1 MNLKRKTMSNN
12 SAKTFIHHKKITNPA
27 GSDGFEYIVAPC
39 RFFLRLLGAWPD
51 PLENDNWSSTVRM
64 LIVTTIM
71 FLFATVSQTFK
82 LFNCWDNLN
91 AVAEILSNCN
101 IPTSIAVVKI
111 VNIWYHRHDMLSQI
125 IDDWKLPRTEEELT
139 LMWKNAKVSRLLSIG
154 CIFMTEATLLAQ
166 CMVGLWIP
174 IFYTFQKSQLNSS
187 VEWPLYM
194 MGSFPY
200 DTQKSPYYEFTI
212 FGQLFSNVLA
222 STSFSSSDSI
232 FFILMLHL
240 INQLSILKLS
250 VTNLP
255 QKIVTIQDR
264 IDFMN
269 KFTSFQARHNQ
280 LWRFSL
286 ALENA
291 FNRMFLIQM
300 VPCIFGLG
308 TQGYQLISNIIQEHT
323 PFVEL
328 VFMIYFLILFL
339 FTIFTYCYV
348 AELLRRQSLEI
359 SDAIFACNWRI
370 LKSREIKL
378 LAFVMAR
385 AQRPFEITVGKFAN
399 FSLQLYVR
407 ILKTSAGY
415 LSMLLAVKEKIDT

>member
-1 MNLKRKTMSNN
+1 MNLKIKAMSNN
-12 SAKTFIHHKKITNPA
+12 SAKTFIRHKQITNPA
-27 GSDGFEYIVAPC
+27 GSDGFEYIMAPC

-51 PLENDNWSSTVRM
+51 PLENDSWSSTLRI

-71 FLFATVSQTFK
+71 FLFAIVSQTVK

-101 IPTSIAVVKI
+101 IPTSIATVKI
-111 VNIWYHRHDMLSQI
+111 VNIWYHRHVLKDMLSQV

-139 LMWKNAKVSRLLSIG
+139 LMWQNA
-154 CIFMTEATLLAQ
+154 
-166 CMVGLWIP
+166 
-174 IFYTFQKSQLNSS
+174 KSQLNSS

-194 MGSFPY
+194 TGSFPY
-200 DTQKSPYYEFTI
+200 DTQKTPYYEFTI

-264 IDFMN
+264 INFMN
-269 KFTSFQARHNQ
+269 KFTSFHARHNQ

-286 ALENA
+286 AVENT

-323 PFVEL
+323 PLVEL
-328 VFMIYFLILFL
+328 VFMIYFLVLFL

-385 AQRPFEITVGKFAN
+385 AQKPFEITVGKFAN

>member
-1 MNLKRKTMSNN
+1 MSNN

-111 VNIWYHRHDMLSQI
+111 VNIWYHRH
-125 IDDWKLPRTEEELT
+125 
-139 LMWKNAKVSRLLSIG
+139 
-154 CIFMTEATLLAQ
+154 
-166 CMVGLWIP
+166 
-174 IFYTFQKSQLNSS
+174 
-187 VEWPLYM
+187 
-194 MGSFPY
+194 
-200 DTQKSPYYEFTI
+200 
-212 FGQLFSNVLA
+212 
-222 STSFSSSDSI
+222 
-232 FFILMLHL
+232 
-240 INQLSILKLS
+240 

-308 TQGYQLISNIIQEHT
+308 TQGYQLIS
-323 PFVEL
+323 V
-328 VFMIYFLILFL
+328 
-339 FTIFTYCYV
+339 
-348 AELLRRQSLEI
+348 
-359 SDAIFACNWRI
+359 
-370 LKSREIKL
+370 
-378 LAFVMAR
+378 
-385 AQRPFEITVGKFAN
+385 
-399 FSLQLYVR
+399 
-407 ILKTSAGY
+407 
-415 LSMLLAVKEKIDT
+415 IDS